1 MNLSEELRTRFAT
14 RDELAQLQKAID
26 DSVQGAMDNTMQTA
40 VENTTVPDDPR
51 KQDGFLATADVMIT
65 VDYDSEL
72 QRLVYHQSPFLT
84 YLEQHGCVTD
94 AKTAKVGYRVKK
106 QMTTSSFIA
115 ETQDIPDH
123 IPSYYE
129 DEIAKMQTLVY
140 PIEISDLACVGVDAI
155 DLLEDEIRDGFLDM
169 AQVKDRAILNG
180 TKTAN
185 GFDGFLTTLANSG
198 THKEDASGPI
208 EKDTIDIMA
217 QEIIDDG
224 GSPSAILTTAKVG
237 RQLND
242 ILYPEHRIVD
252 KVDLTLGTRVTG
264 YNAPNGQTIPI
275 IVDPNID
282 TTNGDVLAFVDNN
295 SLKVR
300 ELVKPSMI
308 PLAKTKLSTSR
319 VLFTYFT
326 FYNRAEYRNGII
338 TGITDE

>member
-14 RDELAQLQKAID
+14 RDELAELQKAMD
-26 DSVQGAMDNTMQTA
+26 DHVQTA
-40 VENTTVPDDPR
+40 VENTTVGDNAR
-51 KQDGFLATADVMIT
+51 KNDGNLPTADVMIT

-129 DEIAKMQTLVY
+129 DELAKMQTLVY
-140 PIEISDLACVGVDAI
+140 PIEISDLACAGVDAI

-180 TKTAN
+180 TKANN
-185 GFDGFLTTLANSG
+185 GFDGFLTQLASDG
-198 THKEDASGPI
+198 THKENASGAI
-208 EKDTIDIMA
+208 EKDMIDIMA

-252 KVDLTLGTRVTG
+252 KVDLTLGTRVIG

-282 TTNGDVLAFVDNN
+282 TQNGDVLAFVDNN
-295 SLKVR
+295 SLRVR

>member
-1 MNLSEELRTRFAT
+1 MSFAEELKTRFAT
-14 RDELAQLQKAID
+14 RDELAELQKAID
-26 DSVQGAMDNTMQTA
+26 DNVQTA
-40 VENTTVPDDPR
+40 VENTLVGDTAR
-51 KQDGFLATADVMIT
+51 KQDGNLPTADVMIT
-65 VDYDSEL
+65 VDYDAEL
-72 QRLVYHQSPFLT
+72 QRLVSHQNPFLT
-84 YLEQHGCVTD
+84 YLEQNGCVSD

-106 QMTTSSFIA
+106 QMTTSSFIQ
-115 ETQDIPDH
+115 ETEDIPDH

-140 PIEISDLACVGVDAI
+140 PIEVSDLACAGVDAI
-155 DLLEDEIRDGFLDM
+155 DLLEDEIRDGFMDM
-169 AQVKDRAILNG
+169 AQVKDKAILNG
-180 TKTAN
+180 TKSAN
-185 GFDGFLTTLANSG
+185 GFDGFLTQLASSG
-198 THKEDASGPI
+198 KHKEDAGGVI
-208 EKDTIDIMA
+208 EKDMIDIMA
-217 QEIIDDG
+217 QDIIDDG
-224 GSPSAILTTAKVG
+224 GSPDAILTTAKVG

-264 YNAPNGQTIPI
+264 YNAPNGVTIPI

-295 SLKVR
+295 SLRVR

-338 TGITDE
+338 TGITE

>member
-1 MNLSEELRTRFAT
+1 MNLSETLRTKFAT
-14 RDELAQLQKAID
+14 RDELAELQKA
-26 DSVQGAMDNTMQTA
+26 MDNNIQTA
-40 VENTTVPDDPR
+40 VENTTVAGATDR
-51 KQDGFLATADVMIT
+51 VNNGQLATADVMIT
-65 VDYDSEL
+65 VDYDAEL

-106 QMTTSSFIA
+106 QMTTSEFIA

-140 PIEISDLACVGVDAI
+140 PIEISDLACAGVDAI

-180 TKTAN
+180 TVAEN
-185 GFDGFLTTLANSG
+185 GFDGFLTKLANDG
-198 THKEDASGPI
+198 THKTDANGPI
-208 EKDTIDIMA
+208 EKDTIDILA
-217 QEIIDDG
+217 QEIIDNG

-264 YNAPNGQTIPI
+264 YHAPNGQTIPI
-275 IVDPNID
+275 VVDPNID
-282 TTNGDVLAFVDNN
+282 TTNGDILAFVDNN

-338 TGITDE
+338 TGITD

>member
-1 MNLSEELRTRFAT
+1 MKLSEELQTRFAS
-14 RDELAQLQKAID
+14 RDELAQLQKAMD
-26 DSVQGAMDNTMQTA
+26 DHIQTA
-40 VENTTVPDDPR
+40 VENTTVGDSAR
-51 KQDGFLATADVMIT
+51 KNDGNLPTADVMIT
-65 VDYDSEL
+65 VDYDAEL

-84 YLEQHGCVTD
+84 YLEANGCVTP
-94 AKTAKVGYRVKK
+94 AQTAKVGYRVKK
-106 QMTTSSFIA
+106 QMTTSEFIA

-140 PIEISDLACVGVDAI
+140 PIEISDLACAGVDAI

-169 AQVKDRAILNG
+169 AQVKDKAILNG
-180 TKTAN
+180 TKANN
-185 GFDGFLTTLANSG
+185 GFDGFLTKLASDG
-198 THKEDASGPI
+198 THKENANGVI
-208 EKDTIDIMA
+208 EKDMIDIMA

-242 ILYPEHRIVD
+242 ILYPEHRTID
-252 KVDLTLGTRVTG
+252 KVDLTLGTRVVG

-275 IVDPNID
+275 VVDPNID
-282 TTNGDVLAFVDNN
+282 TTNGDTLAFVDNN
-295 SLKVR
+295 SLRVR

>member
-14 RDELAQLQKAID
+14 RDELAQLQKAMD
-26 DSVQGAMDNTMQTA
+26 DHIQTA
-40 VENTTVPDDPR
+40 VEDTLVGDSAR
-51 KQDGFLATADVMIT
+51 KNDGDLPTADVMIT
-65 VDYDSEL
+65 VDYDAEL

-84 YLEQHGCVTD
+84 YLEQVGCVTP

-140 PIEISDLACVGVDAI
+140 PIEISDLACAGVDAI

-169 AQVKDRAILNG
+169 AQVKDKAILNG
-180 TKTAN
+180 TTANN
-185 GFDGFLTTLANSG
+185 GFDGFLTKLANDG
-198 THKEDASGPI
+198 THKESAGGQI
-208 EKDTIDIMA
+208 EKDMIDIMA

-252 KVDLTLGTRVTG
+252 KVDLTLGTRVVG

-282 TTNGDVLAFVDNN
+282 TTNGDILAFVDNN
-295 SLKVR
+295 SLRVR

-338 TGITDE
+338 TGITE

>member
-1 MNLSEELRTRFAT
+1 MKLNEALQTRFAT
-14 RDELAQLQKAID
+14 RDELAELQKA
-26 DSVQGAMDNTMQTA
+26 MDNNIQTA
-40 VENTTVPDDPR
+40 VEDTTVAGATDRIDNGNLP
-51 KQDGFLATADVMIT
+51 TADVMIT

-72 QRLVYHQSPFLT
+72 QRLVYHQAPFLT
-84 YLEQHGCVTD
+84 WLEQHGCVTP

-140 PIEISDLACVGVDAI
+140 PIEISDLACAGVDAI

-169 AQVKDRAILNG
+169 AQVKDKAVLNG
-180 TKTAN
+180 TKASN
-185 GFDGFLTTLANSG
+185 GFDGFLTQLANNG
-198 THKEDASGPI
+198 THKENAGGVI

-224 GSPSAILTTAKVG
+224 GNPSAILTTAKVG

-252 KVDLTLGTRVTG
+252 KVDLALGTRVTS
-264 YNAPNGQTIPI
+264 YNCPNGQSIPI

-295 SLKVR
+295 TLRLR

-326 FYNRAEYRNGII
+326 FYDRAEYRNGII

>member
-1 MNLSEELRTRFAT
+1 MKLSEELQTRFAS
-14 RDELAQLQKAID
+14 RDELAQLQKA
-26 DSVQGAMDNTMQTA
+26 MDNHIQTA
-40 VENTTVPDDPR
+40 VENTTVGDPAR
-51 KQDGFLATADVMIT
+51 KNDGNLPTSDVMIT
-65 VDYDSEL
+65 VDYDAEL

-84 YLEQHGCVTD
+84 YLEANGCVTP
-94 AKTAKVGYRVKK
+94 AQTAKVGYRVKK
-106 QMTTSSFIA
+106 QMTTSEFIA

-140 PIEISDLACVGVDAI
+140 PIEISDLACAGVDAI

-169 AQVKDRAILNG
+169 AQVKDKAILNG
-180 TKTAN
+180 TKANN
-185 GFDGFLTTLANSG
+185 GFDGFLTKLATDG
-198 THKEDASGPI
+198 THKENANGVI
-208 EKDTIDIMA
+208 EKDMIDIMA

-242 ILYPEHRIVD
+242 ILYPEHRTID
-252 KVDLTLGTRVTG
+252 KVDLTLGTRVVG

-275 IVDPNID
+275 VVDPNID

-295 SLKVR
+295 SLRVR

-338 TGITDE
+338 TGITD

>member
-1 MNLSEELRTRFAT
+1 MTLSEELRTRFASK
-14 RDELAQLQKAID
+14 DELAELQKAMD
-26 DSVQGAMDNTMQTA
+26 DHIQTS
-40 VENTTVPDDPR
+40 VENTLVGDNARTDDGDLP
-51 KQDGFLATADVMIT
+51 TADVMIT

-106 QMTTSSFIA
+106 QMTTSEFIA
-115 ETQDIPDH
+115 ETEDIPRH

-169 AQVKDRAILNG
+169 AQTKDKAILNG
-180 TKTAN
+180 TVANN
-185 GFDGFLTTLANSG
+185 GFDGFLTKLANEG
-198 THKEDASGPI
+198 THKVNMGGPI

-252 KVDLTLGTRVTG
+252 KVDLSLGTRVTA
-264 YNAPNGQTIPI
+264 YNSPNGQSIPI

-295 SLKVR
+295 SLRVR

-308 PLAKTKLSTSR
+308 PLAKTKLSTSK

-326 FYNRAEYRNGII
+326 FYNRAQYRNGII
-338 TGITDE
+338 TGITD

>member
-1 MNLSEELRTRFAT
+1 MKLSEELQTRFAS
-14 RDELAQLQKAID
+14 RDELAQLQKAMD
-26 DSVQGAMDNTMQTA
+26 DHIQTA
-40 VENTTVPDDPR
+40 VENTTVGDSAR
-51 KQDGFLATADVMIT
+51 KNDGNLPTADVMIT
-65 VDYDSEL
+65 VDYDAEL

-84 YLEQHGCVTD
+84 YLEANGCVTP
-94 AKTAKVGYRVKK
+94 AQTAKVGYRVKK
-106 QMTTSSFIA
+106 QMTTSEFIA

-140 PIEISDLACVGVDAI
+140 PIEISDLACAGVDAI

-180 TKTAN
+180 TKANN
-185 GFDGFLTTLANSG
+185 GFDGFLTKLASDG
-198 THKEDASGPI
+198 THKENANGVI
-208 EKDTIDIMA
+208 EKDMIDIMA

-242 ILYPEHRIVD
+242 ILYPEHRTID
-252 KVDLTLGTRVTG
+252 KVDLTLGTRVVG

-275 IVDPNID
+275 VVDPNID

-295 SLKVR
+295 SLRVR

-338 TGITDE
+338 TGITD

>member
-1 MNLSEELRTRFAT
+1 MKLSEELQTRFAS
-14 RDELAQLQKAID
+14 RDELAQLQKA
-26 DSVQGAMDNTMQTA
+26 MDNHIQTA
-40 VENTTVPDDPR
+40 VENTTVGDSAR
-51 KQDGFLATADVMIT
+51 KNDGNLPTADVMIT
-65 VDYDSEL
+65 VDYDAEL

-84 YLEQHGCVTD
+84 YLEANGCVTP
-94 AKTAKVGYRVKK
+94 AQTAKVGYRVKK
-106 QMTTSSFIA
+106 QMTTSEFIA

-140 PIEISDLACVGVDAI
+140 PIEISDLACAGVDAI

-169 AQVKDRAILNG
+169 AQVKDKAILNG
-180 TKTAN
+180 TKANN
-185 GFDGFLTTLANSG
+185 GFDGFLTKLASDG
-198 THKEDASGPI
+198 THKENANGVI
-208 EKDTIDIMA
+208 EKDMIDIMA

-242 ILYPEHRIVD
+242 ILYPEHRTID
-252 KVDLTLGTRVTG
+252 KVDLTLGTRVVG

-275 IVDPNID
+275 VVDPNID
-282 TTNGDVLAFVDNN
+282 TTNGDILAFVDNN
-295 SLKVR
+295 SLRVR

>member
-1 MNLSEELRTRFAT
+1 MNLSETLRTKFAT
-14 RDELAQLQKAID
+14 RDELAELQKA
-26 DSVQGAMDNTMQTA
+26 MDNNIQTA
-40 VENTTVPDDPR
+40 VENTTVAGATDR
-51 KQDGFLATADVMIT
+51 VNNGQLATADVMIT
-65 VDYDSEL
+65 VDYDAEL

-106 QMTTSSFIA
+106 QMTTSEFIA

-140 PIEISDLACVGVDAI
+140 PIEISDLACAGVDAI

-180 TKTAN
+180 TVANN
-185 GFDGFLTTLANSG
+185 GFDGFLTKLANDG
-198 THKEDASGPI
+198 THKKDANGPI
-208 EKDTIDIMA
+208 EKDTIDILA
-217 QEIIDDG
+217 QEIIDNG

-264 YNAPNGQTIPI
+264 YHAPNGQTIPI

-282 TTNGDVLAFVDNN
+282 TTNGDILAFVDNN
-295 SLKVR
+295 SLRVR

-326 FYNRAEYRNGII
+326 FYNRAEYRNGIV
-338 TGITDE
+338 TGITD

>member
-1 MNLSEELRTRFAT
+1 MKLSEELQTRFAS
-14 RDELAQLQKAID
+14 RDELAQLQKAMD
-26 DSVQGAMDNTMQTA
+26 DHIQTA
-40 VENTTVPDDPR
+40 VENTTVGDSAR
-51 KQDGFLATADVMIT
+51 KNDGNLPTADVMIT
-65 VDYDSEL
+65 VDYDAEL

-84 YLEQHGCVTD
+84 YLEANGCVTP
-94 AKTAKVGYRVKK
+94 AQTAKVGYRVKK
-106 QMTTSSFIA
+106 QMTTSEFIA

-140 PIEISDLACVGVDAI
+140 PIEISDLACAGVDAI

-169 AQVKDRAILNG
+169 AQVKDKAILNG
-180 TKTAN
+180 TKANN
-185 GFDGFLTTLANSG
+185 GFDGFLTKLASNG
-198 THKEDASGPI
+198 THKENANGVI
-208 EKDTIDIMA
+208 EKDMIDIMA

-242 ILYPEHRIVD
+242 ILYPEHRTID
-252 KVDLTLGTRVTG
+252 KVDLTLGTRVVG

-275 IVDPNID
+275 VVDPNID

-295 SLKVR
+295 SLRVR

-338 TGITDE
+338 TGITD

>member
-1 MNLSEELRTRFAT
+1 MSFAEELKTRFAT
-14 RDELAQLQKAID
+14 RDELAELQKAID
-26 DSVQGAMDNTMQTA
+26 DNVQTA
-40 VENTTVPDDPR
+40 VENTLVGDTNRVN
-51 KQDGFLATADVMIT
+51 DGNLPTADAMIT
-65 VDYDSEL
+65 VDYDAEL
-72 QRLVYHQSPFLT
+72 QRLVSHQNPFLT
-84 YLEQHGCVTD
+84 YLEAKGCVSD

-106 QMTTSSFIA
+106 QMTTSSFIQ
-115 ETQDIPDH
+115 ETEDIPDH

-140 PIEISDLACVGVDAI
+140 PIEISDLACAGVDAI

-169 AQVKDRAILNG
+169 AQVKDKAILNG
-180 TKTAN
+180 TKANN
-185 GFDGFLTTLANSG
+185 GFDGFLTQLADSG
-198 THKEDASGPI
+198 KHKEDMGGVI
-208 EKDTIDIMA
+208 EKSTIDELA

-224 GSPSAILTTAKVG
+224 GSPDAILTTAKVG

-295 SLKVR
+295 SLRVR